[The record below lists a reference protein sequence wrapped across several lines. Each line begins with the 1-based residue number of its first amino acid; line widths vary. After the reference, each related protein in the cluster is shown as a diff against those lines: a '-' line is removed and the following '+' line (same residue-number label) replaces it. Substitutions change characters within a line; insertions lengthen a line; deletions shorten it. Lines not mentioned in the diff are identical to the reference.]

1 MKYVAI
7 IPARGGSKR
16 ILKKNIKEFDGKPII
31 AYSILAALK
40 SKLFEKVVVS
50 TDSNEIA
57 EISKQFGAEI
67 PFIRNKE
74 LSDDF
79 AIIHDVISDAIFN
92 LEDNNFKFEYACCIY
107 ATAPFLNENDLKMGF
122 EIVHQNKNKI
132 AFAASK
138 YSYPVQR
145 SFFINDQNHVEM
157 LFPDEYK
164 SRSQDLKEIFHD
176 AGQFSWAHTDIW
188 KSSPVPFGKNHS
200 PVIIPAWRVQDI
212 DNIEDW
218 DRAELISK
226 LTKED

>member
-1 MKYVAI
+1 MVVFSFDCFDWFLVLSFRFRFFFK
-7 IPARGGSKR
+7 
-16 ILKKNIKEFDGKPII
+16 LEFQ
-31 AYSILAALK
+31 
-40 SKLFEKVVVS
+40 
-50 TDSNEIA
+50 IA

-92 LEDNNFKFEYACCIY
+92 LEDNNFKFDYACCIY

-145 SFFINDQNHVEM
+145 SFFIND
-157 LFPDEYK
+157 
-164 SRSQDLKEIFHD
+164 
-176 AGQFSWAHTDIW
+176 
-188 KSSPVPFGKNHS
+188 PFTLSGLLLL
-200 PVIIPAWRVQDI
+200 
-212 DNIEDW
+212 IEV
-218 DRAELISK
+218 
-226 LTKED
+226 